1 MTKIN
6 IGKGSSKFY
15 CNLIKAYLKNHEN
28 VSVVAGGLRMNLGV
42 WVCYYISK
50 EFKVEKTNV
59 HYTEDDRTHTIFSFD
74 VTYEEPVE
82 TEEPKEYTDTLV
94 IRVAK
99 NSSIKNLRTVL
110 YNVND
115 VQIIAAGGLCYKAL
129 FLTTFALKYRFTL
142 QKLDII
148 WTGDRVGI
156 KIKLYKEPDGDKRCH
171 SNTELVQ
178 DAEVNTDK

>member
-1 MTKIN
+1 MSKIN

-15 CNLIKAYLKNHEN
+15 CNLIKAYLKNHER

-50 EFKVEKTNV
+50 EFKVDKINV
-59 HYTEDDRTHTIFSFD
+59 HYTEDDRTHTVFSFD
-74 VTYEEPVE
+74 VFREDPVE
-82 TEEPKEYTDTLV
+82 PPSPKEYKDTLV

-115 VQIIAAGGLCYKAL
+115 VQIIAAGALCYKAL
-129 FLTTFALKYRFTL
+129 FLTTFALKYQFQM

-156 KIKLYKEPDGDKRCH
+156 KIKLYKEPVDSETCH
-171 SNTELVQ
+171 SSTEPVPVVDQNT
-178 DAEVNTDK
+178 AK

>member
-1 MTKIN
+1 MSKIN

-15 CNLIKAYLKNHEN
+15 CNLIKAYLKNHET
-28 VSVVAGGLRMNLGV
+28 VSVVSGGLRMNLGV

-50 EFKVEKTNV
+50 EYKVENIKV
-59 HYTEDDRTHTIFSFD
+59 HYTEDDRTHTVFSFD
-74 VTYEEPVE
+74 VIRKDPVE
-82 TEEPKEYTDTLV
+82 ETTASYPDTLV
-94 IRVAK
+94 IKVAK

-115 VQIIAAGGLCYKAL
+115 VQIIAAGALCYKAL
-129 FLTTFALKYRFTL
+129 FLTTFALKYQFDM

-156 KIKLYKEPDGDKRCH
+156 KIKLYKKPADSETCH
-171 SNTELVQ
+171 SDTEPVP
-178 DAEVNTDK
+178 DADQSTDK